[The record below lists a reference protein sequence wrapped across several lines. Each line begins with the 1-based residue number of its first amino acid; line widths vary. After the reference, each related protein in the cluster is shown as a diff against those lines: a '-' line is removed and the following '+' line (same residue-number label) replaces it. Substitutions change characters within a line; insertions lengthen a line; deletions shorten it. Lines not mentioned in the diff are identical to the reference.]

1 MNPNDYEKND
11 DDGYDGQS
19 LFVSSLQNKVLQHY
33 SHVVRSKDNFHFI
46 GPNGKPLR
54 EDPMFNNNNN
64 TGGGG
69 DMTVHVHYR
78 NEGGCFILSLSV
90 LTMIMIAIIGSTCT
104 CGMSLLVVPLLMP
117 LLFILP
123 LFCL

>member
-1 MNPNDYEKND
+1 MNPTDCDNGE
-11 DDGYDGQS
+11 S
-19 LFVSSLQNKVLQHY
+19 FVSSLQKKVVQHY
-33 SHVVRSKDNFHFI
+33 PHVARSKDNFHFI

-54 EDPMFNNNNN
+54 RDDHMYMYNNP
-64 TGGGG
+64 G
-69 DMTVHVHYR
+69 DTTVYVHYR